1 VSNAVASPTIAQGLV
16 LLDYLMSGR
25 TLGEAMGCSLQSQET
40 LYHVA
45 YTFYSQAKYPEAM
58 RVFAFLLAANHMD
71 RRFFNGFAACLHMQ
85 RRHEDALKY
94 YGAASVLDL
103 TDPEPAMHSAE
114 CHLAL
119 GNIEQARTSLDY
131 ALCQARADEKHH
143 AIIARLEAM
152 LAFLNGAR
160 EEISHG

>member
-1 VSNAVASPTIAQGLV
+1 VSNAVAAPTIAQGLA

-45 YTFYSQAKYPEAM
+45 YTFYNQAKYPEAM
-58 RVFAFLLAANHMD
+58 RVFAYLLAANHLD
-71 RRFFNGFAACLHMQ
+71 RRFFKGFAACLHMQ
-85 RRHEDALKY
+85 RRHEEALKY
-94 YGAASVLDL
+94 YGAASMLDL

-119 GNIEQARTSLDY
+119 GGIEQARASLDY
-131 ALCQARADEKHH
+131 AMSQARADDKHR
-143 AIIARLEAM
+143 AFIPRLEAM
-152 LAFLNGAR
+152 LAFLDGAR
-160 EEISHG
+160 EEISHE